1 MDTEIID
8 VKDNG
13 DEVEHKISSFNEAF
27 DAVNQI
33 YLYLQADK
41 YLENHINSIEKL
53 KDDLL
58 NWKISELKQT
68 KLSDYFLH

>member
-8 VKDNG
+8 VKDN
-13 DEVEHKISSFNEAF
+13 DEVEHKIPSFNEAF

-33 YLYLQADK
+33 YLYLQAHK
-41 YLENHINSIEKL
+41 YLKNYINSIEKL
-53 KDDLL
+53 KDDWL

-68 KLSDYFLH
+68 KLSDYFRY